1 MSDTRKAAELT
12 ALKELRSELQ
22 KEEQFRKDISQYEHW
37 SKEEPSKDS
46 HRTYGKQLPTDHY
59 AKERQKFIA
68 ENEKNKSRITRPFWI
83 IAIALFAILAVCWLI
98 FSGVFQKDTYLHTPE
113 VVGEYSGTYYNYNGE
128 CRATLTITSCE
139 ENGKLEGHFEF
150 YDADLWGRETYGK
163 YKIKGNI
170 LTKSESGYVT
180 AKIAY
185 VSWEERPSGYD
196 PMKDMQL
203 LIYDNYQA
211 IRSET
216 YDLCLYAKDRNEPTS
231 VEELYTPEIIKTY
244 TGEFTP
250 NTGKVGT
257 GSLIIE
263 SCSEAGQVTGLLE
276 YSYESQ
282 GAGQWKVSGQITQKR
297 TDGSVKLTLNLGD
310 AVYNSYMFYY
320 PSGSFEVEIFDQY
333 RSVYSREGMRW
344 FYADEGFAENPD
356 PDITPVQALAQKAK
370 PILFIGYPIAVLV
383 LAVLL
388 GLKRADSFTPEQQK
402 KLTELAQLDRQNEE
416 TNRRNNEQ
424 GRAKEA
430 QQRQKDVAYWQRRA
444 RSAREELENCSR
456 RIRQASILSDRDKE
470 MSNVNFLLQQ
480 MESGRADTLKEALNQ
495 MDEQHRRDSERWLR
509 YENERLA
516 AQQRAKFE
524 ADQAWHNL
532 NMEYEAR
539 RKNDELEKIRKAL
552 ED

>member
-12 ALKELRSELQ
+12 ALKELRNELQ
-22 KEEQFRKDISQYEHW
+22 KEEQFRKEISQCERW
-37 SKEEPSKDS
+37 IKEEPSKKLGE
-46 HRTYGKQLPTDHY
+46 TYGRQLPTDY
-59 AKERQKFIA
+59 YDKERQKFIA
-68 ENEKNKSRITRPFWI
+68 ENEKKRSRITRPFWT
-83 IAIALFAILAVCWLI
+83 IAIALFAVLAVCWLLL
-98 FSGVFQKDTYLHTPE
+98 SGSFQKDTYLHTPE

-128 CRATLTITSCE
+128 CRATLTITACE

-231 VEELYTPEIIKTY
+231 VEDLYTPEIIKTY

-250 NTGKVGT
+250 STGKVGT

-263 SCSEAGQVTGLLE
+263 SCNEAGQVTGLLE
-276 YSYESQ
+276 YSYEKQ
-282 GAGQWKVSGQITQKR
+282 GAGQWKVTGQITQKL

-310 AVYNSYMFYY
+310 KVYNSYMFYY
-320 PSGSFEVEIFDQY
+320 PSGSFDVEIFDQY

-344 FYADEGFAENPD
+344 FYAEEGFKENPN
-356 PDITPVQALAQKAK
+356 PDITPTQALAQKAK

-388 GLKRADSFTPEQQK
+388 VLKRADSFNPEQQK
-402 KLTELAQLDRQNEE
+402 KLTELAKLDRENEE

-430 QQRQKDVAYWQRRA
+430 QQRKKDVAYWNQRV
-444 RSAREELENCSR
+444 RSAREAMEGCGS
-456 RIRQASILSDRDKE
+456 RIRQASILSDRDKSL
-470 MSNVNFLLQQ
+470 SNVEYLIQQ

-495 MDEQHRRDSERWLR
+495 MDAQHRRDSESWLR

-539 RKNDELEKIRKAL
+539 RKNDELEKIRRAL